1 MQFGV
6 TFVVENFIWAGAMF
20 AGVLLLALRERFAAF
35 FLFSG
40 NGGAP
45 DGFSLGLFAY
55 PGVAAWGCLGCN
67 GSMFCL
73 GRAFKP

>member
-35 FLFSG
+35 FWFSG
-40 NGGAP
+40 NEGAS

-55 PGVAAWGCLGCN
+55 PGLAAWGCLGCN
-67 GSMFCL
+67 GGMFCL

>member
-1 MQFGV
+1 MQFGLIS
-6 TFVVENFIWAGAMF
+6 VVVNFNRAGAMF
-20 AGVLLLALRERFAAF
+20 AGVLLSALRERFAAF
-35 FLFSG
+35 FLLSG
-40 NGGAP
+40 NEDAS

-55 PGVAAWGCLGCN
+55 SGVAAWGCLGCD